1 MKHFRDLFL
10 RIGVFILVKEI
21 DLSLWIP
28 GTADHADD
36 PVRHIVL
43 LRQLQIVAPIE
54 LLPDVPVPDGPED
67 RGVPVSAF
75 IEPQPAAQTVR
86 RAAVLL

>member
-10 RIGVFILVKEI
+10 RKGVFVLVKEI
-21 DLSLWIP
+21 DLSLRIP

-43 LRQLQIVAPIE
+43 LRQLQIVVPVE
-54 LLPDVPVPDGPED
+54 FLPDVPVPDGPD
-67 RGVPVSAF
+67 QVSAF
-75 IEPQPAAQTVR
+75 GM
-86 RAAVLL
+86 